1 MQADYSTKLT
11 PPLEA
16 KHWYG
21 KMNNF
26 AFDNNNNNNNKR
38 HESAGGESFVAMTAT
53 MTDSTHVSESRQQV
67 EGEEGFRVRRGLGPA
82 QRGTSQ
88 RRQSAVAH
96 IT

>member
-82 QRGTSQ
+82 QCGTSQ
-88 RRQSAVAH
+88 RRQRAVAH